1 MAEQYPG
8 PDARVRS
15 NRSLMLLAGT
25 VQGVAAF
32 GAAPFAWLVMDVGRV
47 WVILLAAVWA
57 PLGGLVAVMIF
68 LLAFRRLPPVHPGER
83 TATVTGTTVVLTTEN
98 GDELVAVE
106 VDTGIERFTSLIAD
120 RVHEDHLARFAAG
133 TRWQVLEFV
142 GDRSRVVLAS
152 AHDDVLRTG
161 YDLGGLRIGAESA
174 GGTGYGSELL
184 AIGFRDR
191 KN

>member
-1 MAEQYPG
+1 MAEQYPS

-25 VQGVAAF
+25 VQGVAAL

-47 WVILLAAVWA
+47 WVVLLAAVWA
-57 PLGGLVAVMIF
+57 PLGSLVAVMIF

-83 TATVTGTTVVLTTEN
+83 TATVTGTTVVPTTEN

-120 RVHEDHLARFAAG
+120 RVHEDHLARFATG